1 MASPLSVAAPASPPL
16 APARRPYYPALTG
29 LRFVT
34 ALMVFSKHFRPAAT
48 PEWANLIIEQFH
60 MTMSL
65 FFLLSGFVMGS
76 RYQDEAAFTRPF
88 WRRYLWR
95 RLARVYPMYLV
106 LNTSV
111 LIPLYWPVPAGQG
124 SHTALLVFLSETL
137 LRGFSSTLKY
147 VGLPQ
152 AWSLTAEE
160 CFYFTLPFL
169 LVLWRRYGVRGAA
182 AFATTILF
190 TGLTLTAIC
199 RGRPELHGFFG
210 SFHHLFNF
218 TFFGRVFEFTLGV
231 GLARWWNNRPTLSL
245 PGWPW
250 RTTLSIAL
258 MLLGGVYLVKLSSP
272 FDWYDGNVLPT
283 TIAMN
288 VVFYPLCMTLLLA
301 GLLMEGTWLRAF
313 LATPLLDAL
322 GKRAYAFYLVQIG
335 LFSIW
340 WRAQFGAGHYVG
352 WQLLL
357 TVLLAEAAY
366 RFLEEPARRWILRRT
381 LPRHEWS

>member
-1 MASPLSVAAPASPPL
+1 MAELLPTLVPAPAPAAL
-16 APARRPYYPALTG
+16 ARRTYYPALTG

-48 PEWANLIIEQFH
+48 PDWVVLIIEQFH
-60 MTMSL
+60 MTMSM

-76 RYQDEAAFTRPF
+76 RYQDEATFTRPW
-88 WRRYLWR
+88 WRRYVWR

-106 LNTSV
+106 LNTSI
-111 LIPLYWPVPAGQG
+111 LLYTYWPVPPGQG
-124 SHTALLVFLSETL
+124 GHTALLVFLSETL

-160 CFYFTLPFL
+160 CFYFTLPIL

-182 AFATTILF
+182 AFAGSILF
-190 TGLTLTAIC
+190 IGLTLTAVC
-199 RGRPELHGFFG
+199 RGRPALHGFFG

-218 TFFGRVFEFTLGV
+218 MFFGRVLEFTLGV
-231 GLARWWNNRPTLSL
+231 GLARWWNNRLTESR

-250 RTTLSIAL
+250 RTTLSLAL
-258 MLLGGVYLVKLSSP
+258 MLAGGVVLVKLNSP
-272 FDWYDGNVLPT
+272 FDWYDGNVLPA
-283 TIAMN
+283 TIALN

-301 GLLMEGTWLRAF
+301 GLLTESTWLRAF

-322 GKRAYAFYLVQIG
+322 GKRAYAFYLIQIG
-335 LFSIW
+335 LLSIW
-340 WRAQFGAGHYVG
+340 WRAQFGWGHYIG
-352 WQLLL
+352 WQLLA
-357 TVLLAEAAY
+357 TVLMAELVY
-366 RFLEEPARRWILRRT
+366 RGLEEPARRWVLART
-381 LPRHEWS
+381 LPRGEWS